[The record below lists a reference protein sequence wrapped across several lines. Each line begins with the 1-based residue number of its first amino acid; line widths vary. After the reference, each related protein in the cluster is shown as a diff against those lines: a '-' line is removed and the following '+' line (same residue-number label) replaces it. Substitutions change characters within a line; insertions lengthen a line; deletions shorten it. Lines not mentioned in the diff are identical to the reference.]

1 MAAKTFHV
9 YRSGEAWTVKKR
21 GKLAKTFSTQ
31 QQAVAAAKR
40 SIKKE
45 GSGQLVVHG
54 TNGQIRHYE
63 TYRMIR
69 IQEHPKKSPIAAQ
82 ISRAVSKVVLERV
95 RSDPSPT
102 SDHSAKKQRRLH
114 QLSI

>member
-9 YRSGEAWTVKKR
+9 YRSGDAWTVKKE
-21 GKLAKTFSTQ
+21 GKSAKIFSTQ
-31 QQAVAAAKR
+31 QKAVSAAKK

-54 TNGQIRHYE
+54 RNGQIRHYE

-69 IQEHPKKSPIAAQ
+69 IQEHPKKSPIAAKIRQ
-82 ISRAVSKVVLERV
+82 AVSKVVLERV
-95 RSDPSPT
+95 QSDPSPT
-102 SDHSAKKQRRLH
+102 SDHSAKKQPRLH